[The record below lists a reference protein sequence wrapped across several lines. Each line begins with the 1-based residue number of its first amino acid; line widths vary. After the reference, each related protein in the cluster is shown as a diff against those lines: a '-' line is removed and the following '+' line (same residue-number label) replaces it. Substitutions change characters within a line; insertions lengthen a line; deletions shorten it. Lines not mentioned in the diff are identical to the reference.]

1 MPRLESEPAGAVG
14 TENGSSRGH
23 GKKLHKR
30 LRERN
35 EPLSPREE
43 CRNLW
48 QTVGQGRRLVELADH
63 KARYALVVMGVVN
76 AGVFILSTRSDHY
89 AAMIPPPI
97 RSWFPFL
104 IFPFGVT
111 AVIFLI
117 DAYNSLRPRPPRL
130 PVGGR
135 AGQDAK
141 GRPVGLIFWDSFL
154 IHSVEH
160 YQRAW
165 ESVHA
170 GQLNNELAAMA
181 YSLGE
186 GVQAKYRALHRLYI
200 ELLLIIL
207 LAAVMIAVPM
217 IYGFLLNGP
226 AVIPIP

>member
-1 MPRLESEPAGAVG
+1 
-14 TENGSSRGH
+14 
-23 GKKLHKR
+23 
-30 LRERN
+30 
-35 EPLSPREE
+35 
-43 CRNLW
+43 
-48 QTVGQGRRLVELADH
+48 
-63 KARYALVVMGVVN
+63 
-76 AGVFILSTRSDHY
+76 
-89 AAMIPPPI
+89 
-97 RSWFPFL
+97 
-104 IFPFGVT
+104 
-111 AVIFLI
+111 
-117 DAYNSLRPRPPRL
+117 
-130 PVGGR
+130 
-135 AGQDAK
+135 
-141 GRPVGLIFWDSFL
+141 
-154 IHSVEH
+154 VEH